1 MNQLL
6 TQSYETEIL
15 DLIDHQSEYGRRDLE
30 RKVTALVNWI
40 SLDGYRLISELNEH
54 LTKDERI
61 VLLTALHSHRVAL
74 EKLRLDE
81 DDRDELVAVQHSIGV
96 TDRLLQKFAD

>member
-6 TQSYETEIL
+6 TKSYETEIL
-15 DLIDHQSEYGRRDLE
+15 DLIDHQSEYSRPDLQ
-30 RKVTALVNWI
+30 RKITALVNGI
-40 SLDGYRLISELNEH
+40 SLDGYRLISELNEQ

-61 VLLTALHSHRVAL
+61 VLLTALHGHRVSL
-74 EKLRLDE
+74 EKMLLYE
-81 DDRDELVAVQHSIGV
+81 DDHDELVAVQTYIGV